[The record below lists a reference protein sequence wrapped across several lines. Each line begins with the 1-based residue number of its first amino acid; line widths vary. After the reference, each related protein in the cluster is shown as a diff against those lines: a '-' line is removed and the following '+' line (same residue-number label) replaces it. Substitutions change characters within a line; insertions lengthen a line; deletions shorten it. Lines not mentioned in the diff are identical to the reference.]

1 VGIKYSEQ
9 ELLQGCLKQKP
20 EMQRALYQK
29 FARTMLGICIRYT
42 KDKMEAEDILQQ
54 GFMKV
59 FTYLESF
66 KGGSL
71 EGWMKRIF
79 VRESIDQYRKN
90 QKNVFSFTQEPED
103 HHSIELDDVVGQLSA
118 EEIVNLIAELPE
130 GCRMVFN
137 LYAVEGYNH
146 REIGELIGIS
156 DNTSKSQYARAKEIL
171 KEKIY
176 ARENG

>member
-1 VGIKYSEQ
+1 
-9 ELLQGCLKQKP
+9 
-20 EMQRALYQK
+20 
-29 FARTMLGICIRYT
+29 
-42 KDKMEAEDILQQ
+42 MEAEDILQQ

-59 FTYLESF
+59 FDHLESF

-90 QKNVFSFTQEPED
+90 QRNVMSFSQEPED
-103 HHSIELDDVVGQLSA
+103 HHAIELDDIIGQLST
-118 EEIVNLIAELPE
+118 EEIVNLINELPE
-130 GCRMVFN
+130 GCKMVFN

-156 DNTSKSQYARAKEIL
+156 DGTSKSQYARAKEIL